1 MSFSSHNSHINGSS
15 TSEIPLLYRQL
26 LHAAPASA
34 LVLTKN
40 RLWVN
45 RNLQEQLHAYG
56 LPQNRSHLW
65 QLVCPQDRRPLLRIL
80 ATAFQSPGT
89 PLYCELRLEL
99 RPQELSFFET
109 TVVRPEDSD
118 SLCLFLLNL
127 TEERRLQERLAHREK
142 QWKLISTTS
151 EDGFWE
157 WDLQLQQGYL
167 SRRGQTLLGYA
178 PEELSIDLDA
188 VQHYIHPADQSHF
201 YQQLAEHLTNR
212 RPYFHCDYRMLAK
225 NGTWRWVRS
234 RGLVFRS
241 ELGQPLHILG
251 TIRDI
256 HENRLAE
263 ERLLLRNR
271 LLADLHEVALGLLKP
286 HAQHELLDV
295 ILDKATAFMGVSD
308 SLLVIDEQGSGLT
321 APTFMAT
328 RGKLQFLEGQ
338 ASSEACG
345 LTQLILQSQYAIC
358 IENYATWP
366 RRHPALSVLGAALA
380 VPLRLGERTMGAF
393 LFFASASSQQF
404 SPEEIQ
410 AAKHLADLAVA
421 SIRNTSLAASLARET
436 QERNQ
441 AESELQESQSRY
453 EQLLAL
459 LPDAVFQVDR
469 DTKIII
475 DANEQFAQLLGYTRQ
490 EVLYKPI
497 LSFIDTTV
505 HPTSEME
512 HLYATI
518 PDDGPIPRETK
529 VYLHKD
535 GSQVYLERSGS
546 TSRSQDRCII
556 LFVARDVSA
565 QLAKEERLRYLG
577 FHDALTGLGNR
588 ACLEDILA
596 KMKTAPSPFA
606 LGILLCDL
614 DRLKK
619 TNDSLGHAAGDLAI
633 MEAASILRRC
643 FRQDD
648 VIIRFGGDEFL
659 VVLPH
664 VSLDLVSQKCQNLL
678 TEAKKVSQRW
688 NYGYFGLSVGWAY
701 DEKGSLHPQ
710 QLIQQADQ
718 QMYANKRRDTEPH

>member
-1 MSFSSHNSHINGSS
+1 MSFSSYASNAKNSSAF
-15 TSEIPLLYRQL
+15 EIPLLYRQL
-26 LHAAPASA
+26 LHATPANA

-56 LPQNRSHLW
+56 LLQSRSRLW
-65 QLVCPQDRRPLLRIL
+65 QLVCSQDRRPLLHIL
-80 ATAFQSPGT
+80 AAAFQAPGI
-89 PLYCELRLEL
+89 PLHCELRLEL
-99 RPQELSFFET
+99 QPQELSFFQT
-109 TVVRPEDSD
+109 SVVRPEGSD
-118 SLCLFLLNL
+118 SICLFLLNL
-127 TEERRLQERLAHREK
+127 TEERRLQERLAHREE

-167 SRRGQTLLGYA
+167 SRRSQTLLGYA
-178 PEELSIDLDA
+178 PGELAIGLDTM
-188 VQHYIHPADQSHF
+188 QQYIHPADHSRF

-225 NGTWRWVRS
+225 DGTWRWVRS
-234 RGLVFRS
+234 RGLVFRN
-241 ELGQPLHILG
+241 ETGQPLHILG
-251 TIRDI
+251 TLRDI
-256 HENRLAE
+256 HEKRLAE

-286 HAQHELLDV
+286 YAPHELLDI
-295 ILDKATAFMGVSD
+295 ILDKATAFMGVAD
-308 SLLVIDEQGSGLT
+308 SLLVLDEKKSGLSV
-321 APTFMAT
+321 PTFMASH
-328 RGKLQFLEGQ
+328 GKLHFLEGQ
-338 ASSEACG
+338 TSSDACG
-345 LTQLILQSQYAIC
+345 LTQLILQSHEAIY
-358 IENYATWP
+358 IENYTTWP
-366 RRHPALSVLGAALA
+366 KRHPALSTLGAALA
-380 VPLRLGERTMGAF
+380 VPLRLEERTIGAL

-410 AAKHLADLAVA
+410 AAKHLADLAAA
-421 SIRNTSLAASLARET
+421 SIRSTSLAASLAKET
-436 QERNQ
+436 QERSQ

-475 DANEQFAQLLGYTRQ
+475 DANDQFAQLLGYTRQ
-490 EVLYKPI
+490 EILGKPI

-512 HLYATI
+512 HFYTTI
-518 PDDGPIPRETK
+518 PNDGPIPRETK

-535 GSQVYLERSGS
+535 GSQIYLERSGS
-546 TSRSQDRCII
+546 TSRSLEHCII

-588 ACLEDILA
+588 AYLEDMLA
-596 KMKTAPSPFA
+596 KMKSAPAPFS
-606 LGILLCDL
+606 LGVILCDL

-659 VVLPH
+659 ILLPH
-664 VSLDLVSQKCQNLL
+664 VNQELISQKCQNLL
-678 TEAKKVSQRW
+678 EEAKKVSQRW
-688 NYGYFGLSVGWAY
+688 NYGHFGLSVGCAY
-701 DEKGSLHPQ
+701 DAAGSLNPQ

-718 QMYANKRRDTEPH
+718 QMYANKHRDTEPH